1 MDESRLKDEVIAR
14 LSGELERDT
23 LQMIEAALLV
33 VLRNYDIK
41 KKETQLSTDVVTWP
55 EYDIFMGRLKFSG
68 YSKSTITQYGTFI
81 RNLLVYVGKPVN
93 EITGDDIIGCLN
105 AYASARQISE
115 YDLYAA
121 S

>member
-33 VLRNYDIK
+33 VIRNYDIK

-68 YSKSTITQYGTFI
+68 YSRTYSDT
-81 RNLLVYVGKPVN
+81 RLLHGH
-93 EITGDDIIGCLN
+93 
-105 AYASARQISE
+105 
-115 YDLYAA
+115 
-121 S
+121 

>member
-33 VLRNYDIK
+33 VIRNYDIK
-41 KKETQLSTDVVTWP
+41 KKETQLR
-55 EYDIFMGRLKFSG
+55 Y
-68 YSKSTITQYGTFI
+68 
-81 RNLLVYVGKPVN
+81 
-93 EITGDDIIGCLN
+93 
-105 AYASARQISE
+105 E